1 MRTHF
6 SLSLAVLVALACPVC
21 AQETV
26 ASPTP
31 SVSKDEEK
39 EIESESPDGKF
50 AFLTNYEGDLHTIDL
65 IDAKSKKVVLHV
77 AEEDSEMVHYSVLW
91 ASDSKRFALM
101 TRYGHPIQGVD
112 VYFRSG
118 ETFRKIKLPEL
129 PEAKIPERLK
139 HGKSFPHVAGLNWTT
154 AEAWKKDGS
163 LVVSIDTMIDGGD
176 GGSITATR
184 TVVLGF
190 DRSGKARILKSTI
203 KFETETE

>member
-1 MRTHF
+1 MR
-6 SLSLAVLVALACPVC
+6 SQLSLALLILIALACPVC
-21 AQETV
+21 AQETA
-26 ASPTP
+26 ASPSP
-31 SVSKDEEK
+31 AAGKEEEK
-39 EIESESPDGKF
+39 ESESPSPDGKF

-65 IDAKSKKVVLHV
+65 IDAKSKKVVLRV
-77 AEEDSEMVHYSVLW
+77 GEEDSEMVHYSVLW
-91 ASDSKRFALM
+91 APDSKRFALM
-101 TRYGHPIQGVD
+101 TRYGHPIQGID
-112 VYFRSG
+112 VFFHSG

-139 HGKSFPHVAGLNWTT
+139 RGKSFPHVAGLNWTT

-190 DRSGKARILKSTI
+190 DRAGKATILNSTI
-203 KFETETE
+203 KFETEAQ